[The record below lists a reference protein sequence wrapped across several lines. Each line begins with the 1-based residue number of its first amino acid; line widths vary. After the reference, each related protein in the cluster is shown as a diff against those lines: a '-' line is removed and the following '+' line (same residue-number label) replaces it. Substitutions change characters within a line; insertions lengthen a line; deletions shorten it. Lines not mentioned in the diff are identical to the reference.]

1 MSPSRRTG
9 NARGEWKRGGG
20 RVRDAKPRT
29 APVAR
34 RRDEDIAPYRDGARA
49 MRAATGHGNGGRTTG
64 HGRRSA
70 RGGRGARGAAAR
82 SIMGKMTDLSAFA
95 FVFDF
100 LFVAKFADDFRFYLF
115 FLDNLGYFPV
125 YESSFPKFNSIRLI

>member
-1 MSPSRRTG
+1 MQNHAPRR
-9 NARGEWKRGGG
+9 WRGGAMG
-20 RVRDAKPRT
+20 TSRPTATGPHHGARRGGTCSKPRT

-34 RRDEDIAPYRDGARA
+34 RRDGDIAPYRDGTAQRG
-49 MRAATGHGNGGRTTG
+49 MGERGRWGG
-64 HGRRSA
+64 
-70 RGGRGARGAAAR
+70 GGVWGAAAR
-82 SIMGKMTDLSAFA
+82 SIMGKMTDSFAFA

-100 LFVAKFADDFRFYLF
+100 LFVAKIADDLRFYLF